1 MKEEGRKKKDEERE
15 IEEREAAYHLVRS
28 AFAFLP
34 SVFNSR
40 LLPSS
45 LLPSSSSSLLAYP
58 PTSDNSTVEKFLRST
73 FYLSRDLLFFSLFY
87 CSFASRRTHC
97 IVTVTRERGNEKER
111 KKNNKKKKRKSTHRK
126 GDRYTDVSRFERGF
140 TRIRISVNV
149 ATFLA
154 RRFFQESYSFIS
166 VRSFNPS
173 IVFDFRR

>member
-1 MKEEGRKKKDEERE
+1 M
-15 IEEREAAYHLVRS
+15 VRS

-45 LLPSSSSSLLAYP
+45 LLHSSSSSLSSRTLLPRIIPPLKSFSDRRSIYLAISSSFP
-58 PTSDNSTVEKFLRST
+58 F
-73 FYLSRDLLFFSLFY
+73 FY

-111 KKNNKKKKRKSTHRK
+111 KKNNEKKKRKSTHRK

-154 RRFFQESYSFIS
+154 RRFFQEPYSFIS

-173 IVFDFRR
+173 IVFDFRH

>member
-1 MKEEGRKKKDEERE
+1 MKEREKKKDEERE

-40 LLPSS
+40 LLRSSFSLLLLLSLRNLLPRIIPPLKSFSDRRSIYLVISSPFLFFIAPLVYAAHTVSS
-45 LLPSSSSSLLAYP
+45 LSHAK
-58 PTSDNSTVEKFLRST
+58 EEMK
-73 FYLSRDLLFFSLFY
+73 
-87 CSFASRRTHC
+87 RRGGKITKQKGKHAP
-97 IVTVTRERGNEKER
+97 
-111 KKNNKKKKRKSTHRK
+111 KRRPICGRIS
-126 GDRYTDVSRFERGF
+126 FERGF

-154 RRFFQESYSFIS
+154 RRFSQEPYSFIS

-173 IVFDFRR
+173 IVFDLRHKSN